1 MTTQPE
7 EKGFE
12 RRRFRDRR
20 LPKDL
25 VPPLAAMK
33 VKVQPGAYVDVDFTR
48 AEDFAELAGLTAG
61 RMALFVSMPDGA
73 GAIVP
78 ESFWSEVKDRF
89 PEARVEKGLRVISL
103 AVKSDWYKVGLLAI
117 IGRVLTEAEVA
128 AGVVSSASSVH
139 LVMKGNCIKDCRV
152 ILDLLVSQAKG
163 RLAYDKKNG

>member
-1 MTTQPE
+1 MTSKSE
-7 EKGFE
+7 EQGFE

-33 VKVQPGAYVDVDFTR
+33 ITVQPGAYVDVDFTR
-48 AEDFAELAGLTAG
+48 AENFAEFAGLCAG
-61 RMALFVSMPDGA
+61 RFALFVSMPDGT

-78 ESFWSEVKDRF
+78 ETLWNEVRERF
-89 PEARVEKGLRVISL
+89 PDAEAEKGLRVISL
-103 AVKSDWYKVGLLAI
+103 SVKSDWYKVGLLAI

-128 AGVVSSASSVH
+128 AGVVSSASTVH
-139 LVMKGNCIKDCRV
+139 LVMKGNRIKDCRV

-163 RLAYDKKNG
+163 RLAFDAKKV